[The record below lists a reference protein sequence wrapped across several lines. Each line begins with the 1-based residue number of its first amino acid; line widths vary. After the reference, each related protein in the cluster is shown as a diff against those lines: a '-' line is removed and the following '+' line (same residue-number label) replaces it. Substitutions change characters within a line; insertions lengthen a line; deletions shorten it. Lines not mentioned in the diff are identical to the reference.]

1 MSADKRLKVVLCW
14 HMHQPEYRDLISGRY
29 HLPWTYLHAIKDYVD
44 MVSLLEEQPAA
55 RAVINFVPILLD
67 QIADYAVQVQGH
79 LNGRMCITDPL
90 LAALDAPVL
99 PVRLEDRSV
108 LIRSCLKANKATLVN
123 RFEPYKR
130 LVEIA
135 EWMINKPDAV
145 IYLGE
150 QYLVDLLVWYHLAW
164 LGETV
169 RRKDERIKQLIAK
182 GGGFTLQERRL
193 VLAVIGELLSTLVE
207 RYRAL
212 AERGQVELSMTPF
225 AHPIGPLMLDFKS
238 AREALP
244 ELPLPQS
251 SGYPGGKER
260 LHWHIREGLA
270 TFKKHFGIAPRGCWP
285 SEGGISTALVRL
297 LGEMGFSWT
306 ASGGSVLHN
315 SLNRYGEKGEQDSH
329 LAMYRPYRLAG
340 KGDTACFFRDD
351 GLSDLI
357 GFTYSTWHAD
367 DAVNNLVHH
376 LETIADGSCQGEHDC
391 VVPIILDGEN
401 AWEHYPENGYYFLSG
416 LYRRLS
422 DHPKLKLA
430 TFSSCLD
437 EGTHVGGLPAL
448 VAGSWVYG
456 TFTTWIGDNDKNHGW
471 DLLCMAK
478 QTYDA
483 TLAAGR
489 LSADQVSAA
498 TQQLAVCEGSDWFW
512 WFGDYN
518 PADAVSEFE
527 HLYRVHLGNLYQILG
542 VKPPEVLAQII
553 SYGGGQPVHG
563 GVMRP
568 GQAALP

>member
-1 MSADKRLKVVLCW
+1 VSADKRLKVVLCW

-44 MVSLLEEQPAA
+44 MVSLLEEHPNA

-67 QIADYAVQVQGH
+67 QIADYAVQVQGY
-79 LNGRMCITDPL
+79 LNGRMSINDPL

-130 LVEIA
+130 LVDIA
-135 EWMINKPDAV
+135 EWMIDKPDAV

-150 QYLVDLLVWYHLAW
+150 QYLVDLLMWYHLAW

-193 VLAVIGELLSTLVE
+193 VLTVIGELLSTLVE

-244 ELPLPQS
+244 ELSLPQS
-251 SGYPGGKER
+251 SGYPGGEER
-260 LHWHIREGLA
+260 LRWHIREGLT
-270 TFKKHFGIAPRGCWP
+270 TFKKHFGVTPLGCWP

-315 SLNRYGEKGEQDSH
+315 SLNRYGDKAEKDSH
-329 LAMYRPYRLAG
+329 LALYRPYRLKG

-357 GFTYSTWHAD
+357 GFTYSHWHAD
-367 DAVNNLVHH
+367 DAVNNLIHH
-376 LETIADGSCQGEHDC
+376 LETIADGCCQGDHDC

-416 LYRRLS
+416 LYARLS
-422 DHPKLKLA
+422 DHPKMKLA
-430 TFSSCLD
+430 TFSSCLE
-437 EGTHVGGLPAL
+437 EGARVGSLPAL

-456 TFTTWIGDNDKNHGW
+456 TFTTWIGDNDKNRGW
-471 DLLCMAK
+471 DLLCKAK

-483 TLAAGR
+483 TLAAGQ
-489 LSADQVSAA
+489 LSNDQVAAA

-527 HLYRVHLGNLYQILG
+527 HLYRLHLGNLYQILG
-542 VKPPEVLAQII
+542 VKPPDILAQII
-553 SYGGGQPVHG
+553 SHGGGQPVHG
-563 GVMRP
+563 GAMRP
-568 GQAALP
+568 GQAAVP

>member
-1 MSADKRLKVVLCW
+1 MSVDRRLHVVLCW

-44 MVSLLEEQPAA
+44 MASLLEDHPQAH
-55 RAVINFVPILLD
+55 AVINFVPILLD
-67 QIADYAVQVQGH
+67 QIADYAVQVQGY
-79 LNGRMCITDPL
+79 LNGRMSISDPL

-99 PVRLEDRSV
+99 PVRVEDRSA
-108 LIRSCLKANKATLVN
+108 LIRNCLKANKATLID

-135 EWMINKPDAV
+135 EWMIHKPDAV

-193 VLAVIGELLSTLVE
+193 VLTVIGELLSTLVE
-207 RYRAL
+207 RYRRL
-212 AERGQVELSMTPF
+212 AESGQVELSMTPF

-251 SGYPGGKER
+251 SGYPGGEER
-260 LHWHIREGLA
+260 LRWHIREGLT
-270 TFKKHFGIAPRGCWP
+270 TFKKHFGVIPRGCWP
-285 SEGGISTALVRL
+285 SEGGISTDLVRL
-297 LGEMGFSWT
+297 LGGMGFAWT

-315 SLNRYGEKGEQDSH
+315 SLNRYAEKGEQDSH
-329 LAMYRPYRLAG
+329 IALYRPYRL
-340 KGDTACFFRDD
+340 KGQGNTACFFRDD

-357 GFTYSTWHAD
+357 GFTYSHWHAD
-367 DAVNNLVHH
+367 DAVSNLIHH
-376 LETIADGSCQGEHDC
+376 LETIADGCHQADRRC

-416 LYRRLS
+416 LYERLS

-430 TFSSCLD
+430 TFSSALED
-437 EGTHVGGLPAL
+437 GVNVGSLPAL

-456 TFTTWIGDNDKNHGW
+456 TFTTWVGDADKNRGW

-478 QTYDA
+478 QTYDT
-483 TLAAGR
+483 TLAGGK
-489 LSADQVSAA
+489 LSRDQVTAA

-542 VKPPEVLAQII
+542 VKPPDILAQTI
-553 SYGGGQPVHG
+553 SHGGGEPVHG
-563 GVMRP
+563 GTMRP
-568 GQAALP
+568 GQAAVP

>member
-44 MVSLLEEQPAA
+44 MVSLLEEHPNA

-67 QIADYAVQVQGH
+67 QIADYAVQVQGY
-79 LNGRMCITDPL
+79 LNGRMSINDPL

-123 RFEPYKR
+123 RFEPYKH
-130 LVEIA
+130 LVDIA
-135 EWMINKPDAV
+135 EWMIDKPDAV

-193 VLAVIGELLSTLVE
+193 VLTVIGELLSTLVE

-251 SGYPGGKER
+251 SGYPGGGER
-260 LHWHIREGLA
+260 LRWHIREGLA
-270 TFKKHFGIAPRGCWP
+270 TFKKHFGIVPQGCWP
-285 SEGGISTALVRL
+285 SEGGISTALMRL

-315 SLNRYGEKGEQDSH
+315 SLNRYGEKGEQDSN
-329 LAMYRPYRLAG
+329 LALYRPCGSRAR
-340 KGDTACFFRDD
+340 AARRAF
-351 GLSDLI
+351 S
-357 GFTYSTWHAD
+357 
-367 DAVNNLVHH
+367 
-376 LETIADGSCQGEHDC
+376 ETTD
-391 VVPIILDGEN
+391 
-401 AWEHYPENGYYFLSG
+401 Y
-416 LYRRLS
+416 
-422 DHPKLKLA
+422 
-430 TFSSCLD
+430 
-437 EGTHVGGLPAL
+437 
-448 VAGSWVYG
+448 
-456 TFTTWIGDNDKNHGW
+456 
-471 DLLCMAK
+471 
-478 QTYDA
+478 QT
-483 TLAAGR
+483 
-489 LSADQVSAA
+489 
-498 TQQLAVCEGSDWFW
+498 
-512 WFGDYN
+512 
-518 PADAVSEFE
+518 
-527 HLYRVHLGNLYQILG
+527 
-542 VKPPEVLAQII
+542 
-553 SYGGGQPVHG
+553 
-563 GVMRP
+563 
-568 GQAALP
+568 

>member
-1 MSADKRLKVVLCW
+1 VSADKRLNVVLCW
-14 HMHQPEYRDLISGRY
+14 HMHQPEYRDLISGRF

-44 MVSLLEEQPAA
+44 MVSLLEEQPGA

-67 QIADYAVQVQGH
+67 QIADYAVQVQGY
-79 LNGRMCITDPL
+79 LNGRMSINDPL

-99 PVRLEDRSV
+99 PVRMEDRSA
-108 LIRSCLKANKATLVN
+108 LIRSCLKANKATLID
-123 RFEPYKR
+123 RFAPYKR

-135 EWMINKPDAV
+135 EWMIDKPDAV

-193 VLAVIGELLSTLVE
+193 VLTVIGELLSTLVE

-225 AHPIGPLMLDFKS
+225 AHPIGPLMLEFQS

-251 SGYPGGKER
+251 SGYPGGEQR
-260 LHWHIREGLA
+260 LRWHITEGIA
-270 TFKKHFGIAPRGCWP
+270 TFKKHFGITPRGCWP
-285 SEGGISTALVRL
+285 AEGGISTAMVRL
-297 LGEMGFSWT
+297 LSDMGFSWT

-315 SLNRYGEKGEQDSH
+315 SLNRYGAKSEQDSH
-329 LAMYRPYRLAG
+329 LAMYRPYRLKG
-340 KGDTACFFRDD
+340 KGNTACFFRDD

-376 LETIADGSCQGEHDC
+376 LETIADSCRQVGDDC

-416 LYRRLS
+416 LYARLS

-430 TFSSCLD
+430 TFSSCIE
-437 EGTHVGGLPAL
+437 EGGHVGNLPAL

-471 DLLCMAK
+471 DLLCKAK
-478 QTYDA
+478 QVYDE
-483 TLAAGR
+483 TLAAGG
-489 LSADQVSAA
+489 LSDDQMTSA

-527 HLYRVHLGNLYQILG
+527 HLYRLHLGNLYQILG
-542 VKPPEVLAQII
+542 VKPPDILAQII
-553 SYGGGQPVHG
+553 SHGGGHPVHG
-563 GVMRP
+563 GAMRP
-568 GQAALP
+568 GQAAVP